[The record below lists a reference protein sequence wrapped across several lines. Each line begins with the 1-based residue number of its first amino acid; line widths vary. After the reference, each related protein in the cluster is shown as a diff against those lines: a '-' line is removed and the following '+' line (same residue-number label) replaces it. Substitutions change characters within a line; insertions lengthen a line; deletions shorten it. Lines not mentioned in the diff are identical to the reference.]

1 MIFND
6 YSRKIFLININSV
19 VNKLIP
25 VNKILQK
32 KFLINENKRGI
43 YETVIKYL
51 NENMYE
57 KVEFV
62 RKR

>member
-25 VNKILQK
+25 
-32 KFLINENKRGI
+32 
-43 YETVIKYL
+43 L
-51 NENMYE
+51 NEDITKKIFN
-57 KVEFV
+57 
-62 RKR
+62 

>member
-25 VNKILQK
+25 VNKISQK
-32 KFLINENKRGI
+32 KFLINENEK
-43 YETVIKYL
+43 EVFMKQLL
-51 NENMYE
+51 NI
-57 KVEFV
+57 
-62 RKR
+62 